1 MQSCEVD
8 LGQVLVEH
16 LALCLSKLKLLLG
29 WLSGSI
35 STSESSS
42 TPWRTTADF
51 REVDELAE
59 GLCVTER
66 NEYEA
71 VVGEGAHH
79 GDGSG
84 FLSSSQGCG
93 GDEETSVLSEEAA
106 VLPLATSLV
115 PEGLYVLV
123 IVIWMRYV
131 MSLPSTVLAC
141 CRIGL
146 GYRRGS
152 HRMPLWYKY

>member
-1 MQSCEVD
+1 
-8 LGQVLVEH
+8 
-16 LALCLSKLKLLLG
+16 LSLSELKLLCA
-29 WLSGSI
+29 WLSRSI
-35 STSESSS
+35 STSEGAS
-42 TPWRTTADF
+42 TPWRATADF
-51 REVDELAE
+51 GEVDELAE

-66 NEYEA
+66 NEDEA

-79 GDGSG
+79 GEGGG
-84 FLSSSQGCG
+84 FLSSSEGCG
-93 GDEETSVLSEEAA
+93 GDEEAGVFTVETTG
-106 VLPLATSLV
+106 LPLAAGLV

-123 IVIWMRYV
+123 EVVRMRYV

-152 HRMPLWYKY
+152 HRMPL